1 MAKIESLTFSITR
14 TSYPDASVCS
24 VEYSYYL
31 HIDAEQFV
39 HDDSFS
45 ISVELHGDD
54 LLHDKRIGEPSY
66 DSHVVNKLNKMPQ
79 TRSFSVPC
87 EVLDEAWGEDKV
99 YLKMY
104 VQSSGGEV
112 ISEKT
117 ATIREWF

>member
-14 TSYPDASVCS
+14 TSYPDVSICS

-31 HIDAEQFV
+31 HIDAKQYV

-45 ISVELHGDD
+45 ICVELHGDD
-54 LLHDKRIGEPSY
+54 ILHDKRIGESSY
-66 DSHVVNKLNKMPQ
+66 DSHVVNKLDEMPQ

-87 EVLDEAWGEDKV
+87 EVLDEAWGEDRV
-99 YLKMY
+99 YLKIY

-112 ISEKT
+112 ITQKT